1 MRNIWIKL
9 ENIKRKIKKILLIF
23 SFIAFPNNF
32 TAKEVVSKKEQKLK
46 IGIISFGKMGGHY
59 TTACAVKDSLQE
71 NSIKS
76 EIINVFDDKFVNR
89 FYKLLETRQGVLKIK
104 VELQIM
110 KFIAN
115 KMHLFS
121 TIYNDYFF
129 GIGKKIFSKISLK
142 KDFIALLEG
151 YDLLISTSPF
161 VHNMI
166 ANEISIKQKR
176 IPIICIPTD
185 AFDFYKGLYI
195 YNPNLFYFIYS
206 KCQLETLK
214 KLRCSHFKSIPG
226 SLLRKEFWD
235 IRKVSKA
242 DAKKKLGFNP
252 NEPVIMASFGSV
264 GNEKFFEI
272 AKLLKDK
279 QSIIMCAKNEK
290 LKKKIEA
297 LGNTKHRVEGF
308 LDAEDMANRMRAA
321 DVFAGKVG
329 GSIIWEV
336 IQCESIFLPL
346 KEFIYI
352 FEKENAK
359 FLVENNLGKEVQKTK
374 DLPKIV
380 EQVLAE
386 PAYSTYKKALAAI
399 KNNAGQE
406 MATIVKD
413 MVNNY
418 EEWQNRLWE
427 KPLKLINNKKK

>member
-9 ENIKRKIKKILLIF
+9 EDIKRKIKKFLLVF

-151 YDLLISTSPF
+151 YDLFISTSPF
-161 VHNMI
+161 VHNML

-185 AFDFYKGLYI
+185 AFDFYKGLYM
-195 YNPNLFYFIYS
+195 YNSNLFYFIYS
-206 KCQLETLK
+206 KCQLEALK
-214 KLRCSHFKSIPG
+214 KLGCLHFKRISG
-226 SLLRKEFWD
+226 SLLRKEFWG

-252 NEPVIMASFGSV
+252 DEPVIMASFGSV
-264 GNEKFFEI
+264 ANEEVFEI

-279 QSIIMCAKNEK
+279 QCIIMCSKNKK
-290 LKKKIEA
+290 LRKKIED
-297 LGNTKHRVEGF
+297 LGNTNHRIEGF
-308 LDAEDMANRMRAA
+308 VDAEDIANRMRAA
-321 DVFAGKVG
+321 DVFVGKVG
-329 GSIIWEV
+329 GSTIWEV

-346 KEFIYI
+346 KEFIYLI
-352 FEKENAK
+352 EKENAK

-386 PAYSTYKKALAAI
+386 PAYSTYKKALAAV

-413 MVNNY
+413 MANNY

-427 KPLKLINNKKK
+427 KPLKLINNKK